1 MTTTPSSPV
10 STPQDS
16 PPQGRQRKNLLI
28 ILLSLAVIALLVG
41 WQLLSIRNN
50 NTDPT
55 LSGHPLSNAQTHLHT
70 VAIGG
75 KPGVLY
81 LGTHYG
87 IFTSTDGGKTWP
99 QVRGTL
105 NTSMV
110 TTIVTNPQNANWL
123 ALVAIPSVSGS
134 GSEGIYFS
142 QDGGATW
149 TLHNPPGLS
158 LSAYPYT
165 VQAGTGSSGH
175 FYAFYLNGG
184 WFETQDMGLHW
195 HSLALHNLP
204 AMQTPQ
210 LLSFANNPNHLL
222 LGGDQGLFES
232 KDDGQTWSALTTVQG
247 SVLSLVASKTTPAT
261 IFCAT
266 DQGLFTWKDGSSHI
280 KRIVLSGT
288 TPFSRLA
295 VDATGDILYSLA
307 GQNLEYSQD
316 GGTHWILRKH
326 FSREDMTALVI
337 DPQHPERLYA
347 GFFLPAQVIYSI
359 DSGKNWQI
367 LTGGNTIP

>member
-1 MTTTPSSPV
+1 MTTSPSSPV
-10 STPQDS
+10 ALPQGG
-16 PPQGRQRKNLLI
+16 PPQGSRRKNVLVI
-28 ILLSLAVIALLVG
+28 LSLGIIAILVG
-41 WQLLSIRNN
+41 WQFLSIRNN

-55 LSGHPLSNAQTHLHT
+55 VAGHPLSNTQTHLHT

-87 IFTSTDGGKTWP
+87 VFTSTDGGKTWP
-99 QVRGTL
+99 QVRGML
-105 NTSMV
+105 NTLMV
-110 TTIVTNPQNANWL
+110 TTIVTNPQNVNAL

-134 GSEGIYFS
+134 EPEGIYFS
-142 QDGGATW
+142 QDGGASW

-165 VQAGTGSSGH
+165 VQAGAGGSGH

-195 HSLALHNLP
+195 HPLAQHKLP
-204 AMQTPQ
+204 AMQTPL
-210 LLSFANNPNHLL
+210 LLSFTNNPNHLL

-232 KDDGQTWSALTTVQG
+232 KDDGQTWHALSAIPG

-266 DQGLFTWKDGSSHI
+266 DQGLYILKDGSSQI
-280 KRIVLSGT
+280 KHVTLPKAP
-288 TPFSRLA
+288 PFSRLA
-295 VDATGDILYSLA
+295 VNATGNILYGLV

-316 GGTHWILRKH
+316 GGMYWIQRKH
-326 FSREDMTALVI
+326 FSRGDLTALVI

-347 GFFLPAQVIYSI
+347 GFFLPAQVVYST

-367 LTGGNTIP
+367 LTGGTTIP

>member
-10 STPQDS
+10 SMPQVS
-16 PPQGRQRKNLLI
+16 PPKGSQRKTLLVVI
-28 ILLSLAVIALLVG
+28 LSLGVIAILVG
-41 WQLLSIRNN
+41 WQFLSIHNN

-55 LSGHPLSNAQTHLHT
+55 LPGHPLSNAQTHLHT

-87 IFTSTDGGKTWP
+87 IFTSTDGGRTWP

-105 NTSMV
+105 STLMV
-110 TTIVTNPQNANWL
+110 TTIVTNPLNSDLL

-134 GSEGIYFS
+134 GAEGIYFS
-142 QDGGATW
+142 QNGGATW

-165 VQAGTGSSGH
+165 VQAGTGNSAH
-175 FYAFYLNGG
+175 FYTFFLNGG

-195 HSLALHNLP
+195 HTLAQHNLP
-204 AMQTPQ
+204 AMQTPK
-210 LLSFANNPNHLL
+210 LLSFPNNPNHLL

-232 KDDGQTWSALTTVQG
+232 KDDGQTWSALTSVQG
-247 SVLSLVASKTTPAT
+247 VVLSLVASRATPAT

-266 DQGLFTWKDGSSHI
+266 DQGLYTWKDGSSQI
-280 KRIVLSGT
+280 KQLALPGT

-295 VDATGDILYSLA
+295 VNATGDILYGLA

-316 GGTHWILRKH
+316 GGAHWIQRQH
-326 FSREDMTALVI
+326 FSRGDMTALLI
-337 DPQHPERLYA
+337 DPQHPARLYA
-347 GFFLPAQVIYSI
+347 GFFLPAQVVYST
-359 DSGKNWQI
+359 DSGKHWQI
-367 LTGGNTIP
+367 LTGGTTLP